1 MPHRQAACSLGDR
14 VSDAEGEPLAVGL
27 SRRRH
32 RRRRDAAAHGVRRR
46 WRRAIA
52 RPAWCCPRRLS
63 PHAAGAS
70 GQLHD
75 GVDGVGPV
83 PPLHV
88 LHCGGGDRAII
99 LHGGGGDVVRDELRL
114 GLVELVDRF
123 VLSVMSPWR
132 SRSAARS
139 SRTYTAACRTFFL
152 SICRRALSALP
163 TPKAPA
169 LSAGCSSP
177 NFGAGHLCGHSCC
190 GRDPTQ

>member
-63 PHAAGAS
+63 PPHAAGAS

-88 LHCGGGDRAII
+88 VHCGGGDRAII
-99 LHGGGGDVVRDELRL
+99 LHGGGCDVVRDELRL
-114 GLVELVDRF
+114 GLVELVDHV

-139 SRTYTAACRTFFL
+139 SRMYTAACRTFFL
-152 SICRRALSALP
+152 STCRRALSALP
-163 TPKAPA
+163 TSRAP
-169 LSAGCSSP
+169 L
-177 NFGAGHLCGHSCC
+177 
-190 GRDPTQ
+190 